1 MSVFMTLRVKGDPK
15 RLEAM
20 YEADPRR
27 FADVAAKGKKMGA
40 TFHRFG
46 ASGDEILVIDEW
58 PDEATFNSF
67 FSSTPEI
74 PKIMADAG
82 VTEQPTIT
90 FHRRLDLGD
99 DIG

>member
-27 FADVAAKGKKMGA
+27 FADVSDKGKKMGA
-40 TFHRFG
+40 TYHRF
-46 ASGDEILVIDEW
+46 AVSGDEILVIDEW
-58 PDEATFNSF
+58 PDEETFNQF
-67 FSSTPEI
+67 FTTTPEI

-82 VTEQPTIT
+82 VTDQPTIT
-90 FHRRLDLGD
+90 FHRHLDLGD
-99 DIG
+99 AIG